1 MTSDIIK
8 KNVNPVWMRSFGFE
22 TTISDFTYA
31 PLVVVEV
38 WDYDVPPFQ
47 DEKV

>member
-1 MTSDIIK
+1 
-8 KNVNPVWMRSFGFE
+8 MRSFGFE
-22 TTISDFTYA
+22 TTISDFNYA

-47 DEKV
+47 DEKVRTWGRLDMHVSA